1 MLRRLYTINFL
12 DAFIVGVITVIVPL
26 LMLERGIDIAT
37 IGLVFAAA
45 PLAKMAIRL
54 AAAAIADSLGDRVV
68 YIMSS
73 ASDFLQSLAYLF
85 STTVSGFAAG
95 KLLDGA
101 RESLIWSVN
110 RPSLMAIAPEKKH
123 FAFTNL
129 LSGRLVYNA
138 LGSLAVGVLFIYG
151 GYDLPLLVIVVLSA
165 YLVYASL
172 GLKNAHRAET
182 HSKISDFNPL
192 GRSGKFYEIAG
203 VFVLGSLLYG
213 TAFYMLIP
221 IYFSTQGFTLAEIGI
236 FYAGYFLLQG
246 VMLQLLSHMKLST
259 KAAAYAGASIYG
271 AGLAGIVLA
280 PHNAIPLFFLV
291 MTIGDAC
298 LAILW
303 EEMNYIGVKESKKRA
318 TDLAL
323 LVTPSFFGNVLSA
336 GVSGAAVALFGFA
349 PFFAA
354 LAVTEAGFAAWCVRL
369 ASMKDGKHYTKVKEQ
384 ERQ

>member
-1 MLRRLYTINFL
+1 MLKRLYTINFL
-12 DAFIVGVITVIVPL
+12 DAFIVGVITVLVPL
-26 LMLERGIDIAT
+26 LMLERGIDLTT
-37 IGLVFAAA
+37 IGFVFAAA
-45 PLAKMAIRL
+45 PLAKAAIRL

-85 STTVSGFAAG
+85 STTAMGFAGG

-110 RPSLMAIAPEKKH
+110 RPSLMAISPENKH

-151 GYDLPLLVIVVLSA
+151 GYELPLLAIVALSA

-182 HSKISDFNPL
+182 HSKLTDFNPL

-203 VFVLGSLLYG
+203 VFLLGSLFYS

-221 IYFSTQGFTLAEIGI
+221 IYLSTQGFTLAEIGV

-246 VMLQLLSHMKLST
+246 LMLQIISHRKVGT
-259 KAAAYAGASIYG
+259 RKAAYAGAAIYG
-271 AGLAGIVLA
+271 AGLAGLVLA
-280 PHNAIPLFFLV
+280 PHALIPLFFLL
-291 MTIGDAC
+291 MSIGDAF

-303 EEMNYIGVKESKKRA
+303 EEMNYIGAKESKKRA
-318 TDLAL
+318 TDLSL

-354 LAVTEAGFAAWCVRL
+354 LAIAEAGFAAWCLRL
-369 ASMKDGKHYTKVKEQ
+369 SRMKG
-384 ERQ
+384 

>member
-1 MLRRLYTINFL
+1 MLKRLYTINFL
-12 DAFIVGVITVIVPL
+12 DAFIVGVITVLVPL
-26 LMLERGIDIAT
+26 LMLERGISLAT

-45 PLAKMAIRL
+45 PLAKIAIRL
-54 AAAAIADSLGDRVV
+54 AAAAIADSAGDRIV

-85 STTVSGFAAG
+85 STTAPGFASG

-110 RPSLMAIAPEKKH
+110 RPSLMAISTYKKH

-151 GYDLPLLVIVVLSA
+151 GYDLPLVVIVALSA

-182 HSKISDFNPL
+182 RSHLSDFNPL

-203 VFVLGSLLYG
+203 VFVVGSLLYG

-221 IYFSTQGFTLAEIGI
+221 IYFNAQGFTLAEIGV

-246 VMLQLLSHMKLST
+246 GMLHILSHRKIGT
-259 KAAAYAGASIYG
+259 RWAAYAGSTVYG

-280 PHNAIPLFFLV
+280 THALIPLFFLL
-291 MTIGDAC
+291 MSIGDAF

-303 EEMNYIGVKESKKRA
+303 EEMNYIGARESKKRA

-336 GVSGAAVALFGFA
+336 GISGAAVALFGFA
-349 PFFAA
+349 PFFALLA
-354 LAVTEAGFAAWCVRL
+354 LSEAIFAAWCLRL
-369 ASMKDGKHYTKVKEQ
+369 ASMKD
-384 ERQ
+384 